1 MTPVRQIPIGTR
13 SLTGR
18 HARSGARYESGLE
31 RDFYELMAQDPLF
44 DRVDWQPLYVYY
56 VGAGGREIPYTP
68 DALVFFKP
76 DPMTGIAP
84 RPLLV
89 EVKYREEYRERF
101 QELKARLR
109 AARRHAK
116 LMGWRFAVFTER
128 EIRTVRF
135 ANRHMLNGFIDR
147 HPSQEYV
154 DQLSGHLRQ
163 SGPIAVRALLEAI
176 SADLWTRAAVLPTLW
191 WMVGHGRLETDLDV
205 QLTMQSIVCLPHG
218 QDV

>member
-1 MTPVRQIPIGTR
+1 MAPVREIPIGTR

-44 DRVDWQPLYVYY
+44 DRVDWQPLHIHYVAANG
-56 VGAGGREIPYTP
+56 VKRIYTP
-68 DALVFFKP
+68 DALVFFKA
-76 DPMTGIAP
+76 DPATGIAA

-116 LMGWRFAVFTER
+116 SMGWRFAVYTER

-135 ANRHMLNGFIDR
+135 ANKRMLGGFIDR
-147 HPSQEYV
+147 RPCQEYV
-154 DQLSGHLRQ
+154 DGLSDHLRQ
-163 SGPIAVRALLEAI
+163 SGPLPVRPLLDTI
-176 SADLWTRAAVLPTLW
+176 SADLWTQAAILPTLW
-191 WMVGHGRLETDLDV
+191 WMVGHGRLEIDWDTP
-205 QLTMQSIVCLPHG
+205 LTMQSTVWLPHG
-218 QDV
+218 DLL